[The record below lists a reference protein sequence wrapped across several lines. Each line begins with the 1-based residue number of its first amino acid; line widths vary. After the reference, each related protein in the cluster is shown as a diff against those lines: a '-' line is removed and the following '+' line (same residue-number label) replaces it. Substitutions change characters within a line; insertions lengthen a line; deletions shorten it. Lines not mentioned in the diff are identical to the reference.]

1 VGILS
6 KLIGEKHT
14 ETFKEHIYSIYKKMC
29 YNMKKTM
36 FLFGFLIVSL
46 LSFGQDIRVKN
57 DVFEVL
63 YSQSL
68 EQPLIIKYRST
79 NRPTNVNRGAMDFYK
94 EPTIKTSDAEDYKAN
109 IYDKGH
115 GAPAATFSDNMINL
129 KQTFSYL
136 NCIMQDQYL
145 NRGEWRL
152 LEEQIRK
159 WDDTENIT
167 VLIKTFFDTPVKRV
181 PTGAA
186 IPSYLQKHIYFEK
199 SNKWR
204 CFVFLNQ
211 KPKFHWDE
219 LEMICEDEDHK
230 F

>member
-1 VGILS
+1 
-6 KLIGEKHT
+6 
-14 ETFKEHIYSIYKKMC
+14 
-29 YNMKKTM
+29 MKKIVILFS
-36 FLFGFLIVSL
+36 FLLLSLVSL
-46 LSFGQDIRVKN
+46 GQNVRIKN
-57 DVFEVL
+57 NVFEVL

-68 EQPLIIKYRST
+68 EQPLVIKYRST

-94 EPTIKTSDAEDYKAN
+94 EPTIKTSDADDYKAN

-115 GAPAATFSDNMINL
+115 GAPAATFSDNMENL

-152 LEEQIRK
+152 LEEQERK
-159 WDDTENIT
+159 WDDTENLTI
-167 VLIKTFFDTPVKRV
+167 LIKTFFDTPAKRV

-186 IPSYLQKHIYFEK
+186 VPSHLQKHIYFEK
-199 SNKWR
+199 QKKWK
-204 CFVFLNQ
+204 CYVFLNE

-219 LEMICEDEDHK
+219 LEMICEAKDHK

>member
-1 VGILS
+1 
-6 KLIGEKHT
+6 
-14 ETFKEHIYSIYKKMC
+14 
-29 YNMKKTM
+29 MKKIVILFS
-36 FLFGFLIVSL
+36 FLLVSL
-46 LSFGQDIRVKN
+46 NSFGQNVRIKN
-57 DVFEVL
+57 NVFEVL

-115 GAPAATFSDNMINL
+115 GAPAATFSDNMVNL

-136 NCIMQDQYL
+136 NCIMQDKYL
-145 NRGEWRL
+145 NRGEWRM
-152 LEEQIRK
+152 LEEEIRK

-167 VLIKTFFDTPVKRV
+167 VLIKTFFDNPVKRV
-181 PTGAA
+181 ATGAA

-199 SNKWR
+199 QKKWK
-204 CFVFLNQ
+204 CYVFLNE
-211 KPKFHWDE
+211 KPKFSWEE
-219 LEMICEDEDHK
+219 LEMVCEAKDHK

>member
-1 VGILS
+1 MKKIVILFSFLILS
-6 KLIGEKHT
+6 L
-14 ETFKEHIYSIYKKMC
+14 
-29 YNMKKTM
+29 
-36 FLFGFLIVSL
+36 V
-46 LSFGQDIRVKN
+46 SFGQNVRIKN
-57 DVFEVL
+57 NVFEVL

-68 EQPLIIKYRST
+68 EQPLVIKYRSL

-94 EPTIKTSDAEDYKAN
+94 EANIKTSDADDYKAN

-115 GAPAATFSDNMINL
+115 GAPAATFSDNMVNL

-136 NCIMQDQYL
+136 NCIMQDKYL
-145 NRGEWRL
+145 NRGEWRM
-152 LEEQIRK
+152 LEEEIRK

-199 SNKWR
+199 QKKWK
-204 CFVFLNQ
+204 CYVFLNE
-211 KPKFHWDE
+211 KPKFSWEE
-219 LEMICEDEDHK
+219 LEMICETKDHK